1 MSLGEEAFSYR
12 TEARYGKM
20 PEKNCLDRVNEI
32 LDAWERFWNLSQF
45 DKFGWMPRWSTYA
58 LSDVAIRVD
67 KRKEYYAFFHD
78 MKIKE
83 RKYAGLVAYWI
94 VKFHPFSVDVRNP
107 SELTPYQ
114 DWLIGTLNERFAAY
128 LLYSAILGENSRSGK
143 DAVPLTTKDKGS
155 YYEALLY
162 ALRYRCITIDSMM
175 LLVETMTP
183 DDFDRL
189 VSKK

>member
-1 MSLGEEAFSYR
+1 MTLREDAFSYR
-12 TEARYGKM
+12 TDSRYEKM
-20 PEKNCLDRVNEI
+20 PEENCLDRVNEI

-45 DKFGWMPRWSTYA
+45 DSLGWTPDYSVYA
-58 LSDVAIRVD
+58 LSDVVIRVD

-94 VKFHPFSVDVRNP
+94 VKFHPFSIRVQSDTK
-107 SELTPYQ
+107 LTEYH
-114 DWLIGTLNERFAAY
+114 DWLINTINERFAAY
-128 LLYSAILGENSRSGK
+128 LLYCAVLGENSLGGQN
-143 DAVPLTTKDKGS
+143 AVPLTTRDKGS

-162 ALRYRCITIDSMM
+162 ALRYRCVTIDSMM

>member
-1 MSLGEEAFSYR
+1 MSLAQDAFSFR
-12 TEARYGKM
+12 TNARYEKM
-20 PEKNCLDRVNEI
+20 LEDNCYDRITEI

-45 DKFGWMPRWSTYA
+45 DTLGWTPEHSTYA
-58 LSDVAIRVD
+58 LFDVVNRVD

-94 VKFHPFSVDVRNP
+94 VKFHPFSIRVEHQ
-107 SELTPYQ
+107 SELTPHQ
-114 DWLIGTLNERFAAY
+114 EWLIATINERFAAY
-128 LLYSAILGENSRSGK
+128 LIYSAVLGENKRAGK
-143 DAVPLTTKDKGS
+143 NAVPLTTKDKGS

-162 ALRYRCITIDSMM
+162 ALRYRCVTIDSMM

-183 DDFDRL
+183 DDFDRQ